1 MMKALGFA
9 ALLIGEGLLE
19 GLAFAFA
26 ALLMLWLFDAAIYI
40 ECGPNQFIG

>member
-1 MMKALGFA
+1 MKVLGFA
-9 ALLIGEGLLE
+9 VITIGEGLLE

-26 ALLMLWLFDAAIYI
+26 ALLMLWLWDAAIFV